1 MNYFFENKYNFLFLS
16 IFFALSIGQYPF
28 FEENHVHLLRSL
40 ANNDIDKLSN
50 DWLANQTDHVPLFT
64 FVSTYL
70 IKFFSLKAINILHIF
85 LSIIYALSIYLISKK
100 VIFKNLHG
108 KLTIIWFLLL
118 FIIFKEKSFVNGVAG
133 QYLLNPAF
141 QPSTFGILF
150 LSGWLFF
157 IYKKEYIAIFLVI
170 LAAAIHPTYLLQAF
184 FLISGFLFYLLFKK
198 KYKFFFKVSII
209 SLILVSPIALY
220 IFSNFILYDPQ
231 INYEAQKIQSE
242 IRIPH
247 HAHIKFWFSS
257 KDIQTL
263 ILIILALVIGFKNLR
278 FFIPLMIVF
287 LMTLFLSIYQ
297 FYTSNNFLGL
307 LFPWRSSVY
316 IVPLCSMI
324 ILSNILKIIYSKYL
338 LSYTHIYRVLQLISI
353 TLILTLTF
361 IGFKITVNS
370 LNSENLNF
378 PISNEIKKNKID
390 IERILIPTNLQRIRL
405 NSGLPIFVDWKATPF
420 RNDEVIEW
428 YERIK
433 LSKSFFGTQELNIQN
448 ELLLKII
455 EKEYISHILIRDY
468 EGNHILDNCN
478 LIFKKNDYLFY
489 DIKKC
494 FYP

>member
-1 MNYFFENKYNFLFLS
+1 M
-16 IFFALSIGQYPF
+16 
-28 FEENHVHLLRSL
+28 
-40 ANNDIDKLSN
+40 
-50 DWLANQTDHVPLFT
+50 
-64 FVSTYL
+64 
-70 IKFFSLKAINILHIF
+70 
-85 LSIIYALSIYLISKK
+85 
-100 VIFKNLHG
+100 
-108 KLTIIWFLLL
+108 
-118 FIIFKEKSFVNGVAG
+118 
-133 QYLLNPAF
+133 
-141 QPSTFGILF
+141 
-150 LSGWLFF
+150 
-157 IYKKEYIAIFLVI
+157 
-170 LAAAIHPTYLLQAF
+170 
-184 FLISGFLFYLLFKK
+184 
-198 KYKFFFKVSII
+198 
-209 SLILVSPIALY
+209 LY

-247 HAHIKFWFSS
+247 HAHIKFWFST

-263 ILIILALVIGFKNLR
+263 ILILLALVIGFKNLR
-278 FFIPLMIVF
+278 FFIPLLIVF

-338 LSYTHIYRVLQLISI
+338 LSYTHLFRFLQLISI
-353 TLILTLTF
+353 TLILMSTF

-378 PISNEIKKNKID
+378 PISHEIKKNKID
-390 IERILIPTNLQRIRL
+390 IERILIPTNLQKIRL

-420 RNDEVIEW
+420 RNDEVVEW

-433 LSKSFFGTQELNIQN
+433 LSNSFFGTEELNIQN

-494 FYP
+494 FYPQN